1 MPRQARIVVP
11 DTPHHVTQRGNYQQK
26 VFDHESHYKQYCE
39 WMNDCALECDLKIL
53 AYCLMDNHVHFITVP
68 KKEID
73 LAKVFKTIH
82 ARYAHYMNKQR
93 GVKGHLW
100 QGRFYSCILGDTHL
114 YRAIRYTENN
124 PVRIKKVRDAWE
136 YEWSSASDHVGNREK
151 GPIKLTNYETM
162 TFKEWRDY
170 LKENDRD
177 IVDEIRLKTNRGL
190 AVGTDKFV
198 KALEKTLNRSLKYSR
213 QGRPAKER

>member
-1 MPRQARIVVP
+1 
-11 DTPHHVTQRGNYQQK
+11 
-26 VFDHESHYKQYCE
+26 
-39 WMNDCALECDLKIL
+39 
-53 AYCLMDNHVHFITVP
+53 
-68 KKEID
+68 
-73 LAKVFKTIH
+73 
-82 ARYAHYMNKQR
+82 
-93 GVKGHLW
+93 
-100 QGRFYSCILGDTHL
+100 
-114 YRAIRYTENN
+114 
-124 PVRIKKVRDAWE
+124 
-136 YEWSSASDHVGNREK
+136 
-151 GPIKLTNYETM
+151 M